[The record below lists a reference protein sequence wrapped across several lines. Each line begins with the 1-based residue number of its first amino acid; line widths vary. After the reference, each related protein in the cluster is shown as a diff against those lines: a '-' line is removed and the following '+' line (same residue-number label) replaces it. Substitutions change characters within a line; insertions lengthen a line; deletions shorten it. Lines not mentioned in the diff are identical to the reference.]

1 VHGSSVEDIMKVAD
15 AGMYV
20 SKHAGGNKVSTADE
34 FVEGQ
39 NSLVQRQILNTYVE
53 GFLQREHYGP
63 EYTAELIAALKS
75 FAANEAGGNREVMM
89 DAILALNRASESREL
104 FASGHGDQV
113 ARNAEMIAREL
124 GIQGK
129 ELQDLIF
136 AGRIHDVGKI
146 VIPEKILNK
155 TNGLTEDE
163 HYLAAMHANVGA
175 EIVDSIPDAQNIR
188 QMVRHHHEAFDGSG
202 YPEGLKGEQI
212 PLHARIIAV
221 AEAYTS
227 MMNERSYR
235 TARSQA
241 DAVRELESRSGSQ
254 FDGML
259 VRILIRHFKAERA
272 AQVTD

>member
-1 VHGSSVEDIMKVAD
+1 MRVAD

-20 SKHAGGNKVSTADE
+20 SKHAGGNKVATADE

-39 NSLVQRQILNTYVE
+39 NTLVQRQVIKAYVE

-63 EYTAELIAALKS
+63 EYTAELVSTLKS
-75 FAANEAGGNREVMM
+75 FADKEAGGDREVMM

-113 ARNAEMIAREL
+113 ARHTDVIAREL

-129 ELQDLIF
+129 ELDDLIF
-136 AGRIHDVGKI
+136 AARIHDVGKI
-146 VIPEKILNK
+146 VVPEKILNK
-155 TNGLTEDE
+155 PAMLTEDE
-163 HYLAAMHANVGA
+163 HYLVAMHANVGA
-175 EIVDSIPDAQNIR
+175 EIIDAIPDAQNIR
-188 QMVRHHHEAFDGSG
+188 QMVRHHHEAFDGTG
-202 YPEGLKGEQI
+202 YPDGLKGEEI

-227 MMNERSYR
+227 MMVERSYR
-235 TARSQA
+235 SARSQA

-259 VRILIRHFKAERA
+259 VRILIRQFKAERT
-272 AQVTD
+272 AQGNI